1 MVICAVLVEIEVEVI
16 VAVDVSISVV
26 DFTDV
31 VASVV
36 DVIGVMVELLVDGSD
51 VVVGVTTVVLFLLD
65 VVDINVVE
73 VFVTGAN
80 VDVSGPIVTVPF
92 VEDNDVVDFVL
103 SVGWVVFNWLVVPTL
118 ETVLASEVRVGKLV
132 AVASVE
138 ESVDVCS
145 IVLVLLSVGF
155 VVASPV
161 VTVVSVV
168 STPWDVGGILVDV
181 VVVVSECWVLVL
193 AKVVFC

>member
-1 MVICAVLVEIEVEVI
+1 LVICAVLVEIEVEVI

-36 DVIGVMVELLVDGSD
+36 DVIEVMTELLVDGSN
-51 VVVGVTTVVLFLLD
+51 VVVGVTTVVLLLG
-65 VVDINVVE
+65 VVDINAVE
-73 VFVTGAN
+73 VFVSGAN

-92 VEDNDVVDFVL
+92 VEDNDVVDFVF

-118 ETVLASEVRVGKLV
+118 ETVLAFEVRVGKLV

-138 ESVDVCS
+138 DSVDVCS
-145 IVLVLLSVGF
+145 IVLVLMSVVF

-168 STPWDVGGILVDV
+168 STPWDVGGSLVDV
-181 VVVVSECWVLVL
+181 VVVGSECWVLVL
-193 AKVVFC
+193 AKVVYC